1 LRPPNYRIYFGLA
14 RLLTLQCPLANA
26 GGGLRYLSSSK
37 SFLPLWPGSSRAYN
51 VSLRGV
57 RGAIR
62 ARRTPPYFSGR
73 RVSYARIQYARIP
86 CARIRDAPRAQRFA
100 KELGHSK
107 PSARH
112 KNTTMSDPLAKI
124 KKKLQ
129 DEIDQLS
136 HELSVELP
144 KEIAVARAH
153 GDLSENAE
161 YKFAKERQTYVNAKI
176 AQLKKRMGDLG
187 MLNLNNIP
195 KDRSGYGSRIVVID
209 VARDVK
215 VEYKLV
221 SSEEADAEKGLIST
235 TSPIGRALL
244 NRKVGD
250 EIEVATPAGKKE
262 FEVVQLMTIHDGD

>member
-1 LRPPNYRIYFGLA
+1 MPDA
-14 RLLTLQCPLANA
+14 LT
-26 GGGLRYLSSSK
+26 
-37 SFLPLWPGSSRAYN
+37 
-51 VSLRGV
+51 
-57 RGAIR
+57 
-62 ARRTPPYFSGR
+62 
-73 RVSYARIQYARIP
+73 
-86 CARIRDAPRAQRFA
+86 
-100 KELGHSK
+100 
-107 PSARH
+107 
-112 KNTTMSDPLAKI
+112 KI
-124 KKKLQ
+124 KQKLQ
-129 DEIDQLS
+129 EEISALET
-136 HELSVELP
+136 ELNIELP
-144 KEIAVARAH
+144 KELMKARAH

-195 KDRSGYGSRIVVID
+195 KDRSGYGSRIVVLD

-235 TSPIGRALL
+235 NSPIGRALL

-262 FEVVQLMTIHDGD
+262 FAVVELATIHERE